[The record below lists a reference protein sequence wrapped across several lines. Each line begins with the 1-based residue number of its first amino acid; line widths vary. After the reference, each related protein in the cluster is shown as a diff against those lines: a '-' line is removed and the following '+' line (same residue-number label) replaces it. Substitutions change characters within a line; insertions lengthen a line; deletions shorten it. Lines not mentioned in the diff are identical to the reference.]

1 MSDSKVLTDARD
13 CARNDGAISGAG
25 GVRSVMAGTQHLREH
40 ESTESVVLSSCRYA
54 SPAGRVH
61 GRAVGM
67 HLDMYFGPLFKYRVE
82 RQPDAARTRLL
93 TVRLGYLFGKT
104 APDSADPFVEH
115 TPIIEVTPRF
125 YLVKNIL
132 LTDRNRYDFRFVNGV
147 YTPRYRNRVKLERT
161 FQIGKRA
168 LTPYAYVEGFYDRR
182 YDGFHRFRYT
192 AGAEFQINQRF
203 VLEGYYLR
211 QQDFESRASR
221 AQCCGDRITS
231 LFPLKGTRS

>member
-1 MSDSKVLTDARD
+1 VIQRFLRTL
-13 CARNDGAISGAG
+13 AIAL
-25 GVRSVMAGTQHLREH
+25 VMTAPSQALEVFDQLWPELNIFVNTSQQSRLFFLAAGT
-40 ESTESVVLSSCRYA
+40 
-54 SPAGRVH
+54 RVRPD
-61 GRAVGM
+61 GYTDGQLGV